1 MKRSETKF
9 YDENG
14 FPLTWNMLP
23 PAQCDV
29 NHDCLKCEHDV
40 SGDVIFVE
48 GDFYVIGLLPISTK
62 NPNNLLQCGQIKG
75 LVGADLAQ
83 AVVFAVQEVNR
94 KTGVF
99 SVGGVFLTA
108 TYSLAHTHV
117 YLHAYVHIY
126 AYTYTCTHAV
136 RTHIHHQPHRLTT
149 TTAITVNSII
159 TLSHRH
165 SHNHNDDDHRHYH
178 HQQQNPHVLQS
189 QPSSQPS
196 WTHLRVHP
204 NTHSTILFT

>member
-99 SVGGVFLTA
+99 RVGRVFLTA
-108 TYSLAHTHV
+108 TRRQTDSLTHM
-117 YLHAYVHIY
+117 YAFHAYIHIY
-126 AYTYTCTHAV
+126 A
-136 RTHIHHQPHRLTT
+136 
-149 TTAITVNSII
+149 
-159 TLSHRH
+159 
-165 SHNHNDDDHRHYH
+165 
-178 HQQQNPHVLQS
+178 
-189 QPSSQPS
+189 
-196 WTHLRVHP
+196 
-204 NTHSTILFT
+204 